1 MEIFYANFQGNQTQN
16 YVLEALTMLTQY
28 FVVLP
33 PILAEQLKWSRFVNV
48 HGFPRHNISADLHM
62 KHMNRTVK
70 TIIEGLGA
78 NKTDNAITRAGKSVG
93 PLSDIL
99 AAFDGDAGVASIS
112 GKHAE
117 KSELKD
123 LYQIVDQLMESEVF
137 DGGLQNHKSFLSLK
151 ANITRTL
158 PEKDLKNGLSIIF
171 LNMLCIKSIFY

>member
-1 MEIFYANFQGNQTQN
+1 MHME
-16 YVLEALTMLTQY
+16 
-28 FVVLP
+28 
-33 PILAEQLKWSRFVNV
+33 
-48 HGFPRHNISADLHM
+48 
-62 KHMNRTVK
+62 HMNRTVK
-70 TIIEGLGA
+70 TIIQGLGA

-99 AAFDGDAGVASIS
+99 AASDGDAGVASIS

-137 DGGLQNHKSFLSLK
+137 DDGLQNHKSFLNLK

-171 LNMLCIKSIFY
+171 LNMLCLK

>member
-1 MEIFYANFQGNQTQN
+1 M
-16 YVLEALTMLTQY
+16 
-28 FVVLP
+28 
-33 PILAEQLKWSRFVNV
+33 NV

-62 KHMNRTVK
+62 EHMDRTVK
-70 TIIEGLGA
+70 TIIEGLVA

-99 AAFDGDAGVASIS
+99 AAFDGDAGLASIS

-123 LYQIVDQLMESEVF
+123 LLDQLMESEVF
-137 DGGLQNHKSFLSLK
+137 DGGLQNHKSFLNLK

-158 PEKDLKNGLSIIF
+158 PERTLK
-171 LNMLCIKSIFY
+171 MDYQ